1 MYPLFRTPNRVLSM
15 LVGWTL
21 FSTGVATLVSGIS
34 GIALGPSLILFV
46 PAYFLWLLFLI
57 PNYYLCRSL
66 PLDRGA
72 WTTVIG
78 TQTLIVLVTALIWAL
93 LSRGYALILDSLSE
107 STPWMD
113 VYSEGLFTNLA
124 IFASQYEFFV
134 LLHYL
139 LIALQR
145 GRDLEQAAL
154 QQELLTSK
162 AELRA
167 LRATIHP
174 HFLFNALN
182 ALANIT
188 DSEPSQARH
197 FCLRL
202 ADFLR
207 YSVAYGDRP
216 TATLGAELE
225 HVQNY
230 LSIERE
236 RFGERLRTE
245 IQADEDMLDTPVPS
259 LMLFPLVENAIKHGI
274 DSCIEGGCLEL
285 KAGAKPGCSDGLLLI
300 EISNPVDELGH
311 QRQGTGIG
319 LISLRQRLKNRYGD
333 EATLQTN
340 REGDRFIA
348 RICLPLRRKKAAGS

>member
-1 MYPLFRTPNRVLSM
+1 MYPLFRTPNRVIAM
-15 LVGWTL
+15 LVGWAL
-21 FSTGVATLVSGIS
+21 FSAGLSALVGDIAGIPLGSGL
-34 GIALGPSLILFV
+34 ALFAPTYV
-46 PAYFLWLLFLI
+46 LWLFFLI
-57 PNYYLCRSL
+57 PNYYMCRTL

-72 WTTVIG
+72 WTRVII
-78 TQTLIVLVTALIWAL
+78 TQTWILLTMALLWAL
-93 LSRGYALILDSLSE
+93 LGRGYALILDSFSDSVPYLEYFSQGLS
-107 STPWMD
+107 
-113 VYSEGLFTNLA
+113 TNL
-124 IFASQYEFFV
+124 IVFTGQFEFFV

-145 GRDLEQAAL
+145 GRDLEQQAL
-154 QQELLTSK
+154 QQELLASK

-188 DSEPSQARH
+188 DSEPAQARN
-197 FCLRL
+197 FCVRL

-236 RFGERLRTE
+236 RFGERLRTDIE
-245 IQADEDMLDTPVPS
+245 AAEDLLDTPVPS

-274 DSCIEGGCLEL
+274 DSCIEGGRL
-285 KAGAKPGCSDGLLLI
+285 KLRAGADDGRLHI
-300 EISNPVDELGH
+300 EISNPLDELGH
-311 QRQGTGIG
+311 KRQGTGIG
-319 LISLRQRLKNRYGD
+319 LVSLRQRLKNRYGD
-333 EATLQTN
+333 EATLQTC
-340 REGDRFIA
+340 REDDLFIA
-348 RICLPLRRKKAAGS
+348 RIRLPLREASAAVH

>member
-1 MYPLFRTPNRVLSM
+1 MHPLFRTPDRLIVM
-15 LVGWTL
+15 LVGW
-21 FSTGVATLVSGIS
+21 ALVSASLSALVGGIED
-34 GIALGPSLILFV
+34 IPLGHSLAVFA
-46 PAYFLWLLFLI
+46 PAYGLWLLFLI
-57 PNYYLCRSL
+57 PSYYLCRAL

-72 WTTVIG
+72 WTKVLG
-78 TQTLIVLVTALIWAL
+78 TQMLILFATGLIWAL
-93 LSRGYALILDSLSE
+93 LGQGYALIVASLAESIPALDYFAGA
-107 STPWMD
+107 M
-113 VYSEGLFTNLA
+113 FTNLVV
-124 IFASQYEFFV
+124 FACVYEFFV

-139 LIALQR
+139 IIALER
-145 GRDLEQAAL
+145 GRNLERAAL
-154 QQELLTSK
+154 RQEILTSK

-188 DSEPSQARH
+188 DSDPAQARH

-207 YSVAYGDRP
+207 YSVAYADRP
-216 TATLGAELE
+216 TATLGTELE
-225 HVQNY
+225 HVENY

-236 RFGERLRTE
+236 RFGERLCTVIE
-245 IQADEDMLDTPVPS
+245 AEQSLLPIAVPS

-285 KAGAKPGCSDGLLLI
+285 RCGAEDDRLRI
-300 EISNPVDELGH
+300 EIGNPVDELGH

-333 EATLQTN
+333 EATLRTH
-340 REGDRFIA
+340 REDGRFIA
-348 RICLPLRRKKAAGS
+348 RICLPLPGLAEALE

>member
-1 MYPLFRTPNRVLSM
+1 MHPLFRTPNRVIAM

-21 FSTGVATLVSGIS
+21 FSAGLSALVGNIEEVPPWHSL
-34 GIALGPSLILFV
+34 ALFA

-57 PNYYLCRSL
+57 PNYYLCRAL

-72 WTTVIG
+72 WSKVIG
-78 TQTLIVLVTALIWAL
+78 TQTLILIVTGLLWAL
-93 LSRGYALILDSLSE
+93 LARGYALALDSLAPSIPALDYF
-107 STPWMD
+107 SL
-113 VYSEGLFTNLA
+113 GLFTNLV
-124 IFASQYEFFV
+124 IFACGYEFFV

-139 LIALQR
+139 LIALER

-154 QQELLTSK
+154 QQQLLTSK

-188 DSEPSQARH
+188 DSEPAQARH

-207 YSVAYGDRP
+207 YSVAYADRP

-225 HVQNY
+225 HVENY

-236 RFGERLRTE
+236 RFGQRLCTVIE
-245 IQADEDMLDTPVPS
+245 ADEALLPTPVPS

-285 KAGAKPGCSDGLLLI
+285 RANAAENRLHITIG
-300 EISNPVDELGH
+300 NPVDALGH

-319 LISLRQRLKNRYGD
+319 LISLRQRLKNRYGE
-333 EATLQTN
+333 EASLHTS
-340 REGDRFIA
+340 REDNSFIA
-348 RICLPLRRKKAAGS
+348 RICLPLPESHAVVQ

>member
-1 MYPLFRTPNRVLSM
+1 MYPLFRTPNRVLATV
-15 LVGWTL
+15 VGWAL
-21 FSTGVATLVSGIS
+21 FSTGLAALTSGVTGIPLAQCLTLFAPMYMI
-34 GIALGPSLILFV
+34 
-46 PAYFLWLLFLI
+46 WLLFLI
-57 PNYYLCRSL
+57 PNYYVCRAL
-66 PLDRGA
+66 PLDKSA
-72 WTTVIG
+72 LTTVLGI
-78 TQTLIVLVTALIWAL
+78 QAAILLAIALIWAL
-93 LSRGYALILDSLSE
+93 LGRGLAGLLDSFNDSGVYLE
-107 STPWMD
+107 HFST
-113 VYSEGLFTNLA
+113 GLFTNLV
-124 IFASQYEFFV
+124 IFAGHYEFFV
-134 LLHYL
+134 VLHYL
-139 LIALQR
+139 VIALQR
-145 GRDLEQAAL
+145 GRALEQQAL
-154 QQELLTSK
+154 RQELLTSK

-188 DSEPSQARH
+188 DSEPAQARH

-216 TATLGAELE
+216 TANLGAELE

-236 RFGERLRTE
+236 RFGERLCVDIE
-245 IQADEDMLDTPVPS
+245 AADDILGTLVPS

-274 DSCIEGGCLEL
+274 DSCIEGGCLKL
-285 KAGAKPGCSDGLLLI
+285 RAAADGDRLHI

-333 EATLQTN
+333 EATLQTR
-340 REGDRFIA
+340 REAELFIA
-348 RICLPLRRKKAAGS
+348 RICLPLRRAAAAVQ

>member
-1 MYPLFRTPNRVLSM
+1 MYPLFRTPNRVIAM
-15 LVGWTL
+15 LVGWAL
-21 FSTGVATLVSGIS
+21 FSAGVAALVSGVT
-34 GIALGPSLILFV
+34 GIALGPSLILFA
-46 PAYFLWLLFLI
+46 PTYFLWLLFLI

-66 PLDRGA
+66 PLDKGA
-72 WTTVIG
+72 WTTVVG
-78 TQTLIVLVTALIWAL
+78 TQTLILLFTGLVWAL
-93 LSRGYALILDSLSE
+93 LGRGYALILEGLSE
-107 STPWMD
+107 SVPWLD
-113 VYSEGLFTNLA
+113 LYSQGLFTNLV
-124 IFASQYEFFV
+124 IFTGEYEFFV

-145 GRDLEQAAL
+145 GRDLEQVAL

-167 LRATIHP
+167 IRATIHP

-182 ALANIT
+182 VLANIAG
-188 DSEPSQARH
+188 SEPAQAQH

-207 YSVAYGDRP
+207 YSVTYGDRP

-225 HVQNY
+225 HVRNY

-236 RFGERLRTE
+236 RFGDRLSTE
-245 IQADEDMLDTPVPS
+245 IQADDDLLEIAVPS

-285 KAGAKPGCSDGLLLI
+285 RAGAGDGRLQI

-333 EATLQTN
+333 GATLQTC
-340 REGDRFIA
+340 REDDRFIA
-348 RICLPLRRKKAAGS
+348 RICLPLQKAATTVN

>member
-1 MYPLFRTPNRVLSM
+1 MHPLFRTPNRVIAM
-15 LVGWTL
+15 LVGWSL
-21 FSTGVATLVSGIS
+21 FSAGLSVLVSD
-34 GIALGPSLILFV
+34 IADIPTGRGLVLFA

-57 PNYYLCRSL
+57 PSYYVCRSL
-66 PLDRGA
+66 PLDKGA

-78 TQTLIVLVTALIWAL
+78 TQTLILAATALIWAL
-93 LSRGYALILDSLSE
+93 LVRGYALILDTSSDSAPYLDYFSE
-107 STPWMD
+107 A
-113 VYSEGLFTNLA
+113 LFTNL
-124 IFASQYEFFV
+124 IVFSGQFEFFV

-139 LIALQR
+139 LIALER
-145 GRDLEQAAL
+145 GRDLEQQAL

-188 DSEPSQARH
+188 GSEPAQARN
-197 FCLRL
+197 FCLQL

-225 HVQNY
+225 HVRNY
-230 LSIERE
+230 LGIERE
-236 RFGERLRTE
+236 RFGERLCIDIE
-245 IQADEDMLDTPVPS
+245 ADKELLDTPVPS
-259 LMLFPLVENAIKHGI
+259 LMLFPLTENAIKHGI
-274 DSCIEGGCLEL
+274 DSCIEGGCLKL
-285 KAGAKPGCSDGLLLI
+285 RAMAGAGRLEI

-311 QRQGTGIG
+311 KRQGTGIG

-333 EATLQTN
+333 EATLQTC
-340 REGDRFIA
+340 REGDLFIA
-348 RICLPLRRKKAAGS
+348 RIRLPLRNACAAVN

>member
-1 MYPLFRTPNRVLSM
+1 MYPLFRTPNRVIAM
-15 LVGWTL
+15 LVGLAL
-21 FSTGVATLVSGIS
+21 FGAGLSALVSDIAGIPL
-34 GIALGPSLILFV
+34 GRGLALFAPTYVVWLF
-46 PAYFLWLLFLI
+46 FLI
-57 PNYYLCRSL
+57 PNYYMCRTL

-72 WTTVIG
+72 WTKVIF
-78 TQTLIVLVTALIWAL
+78 TQTWILVFMALLWAL
-93 LSRGYALILDSLSE
+93 LGQGYALILDSFGNSVPYTE
-107 STPWMD
+107 YFSQ
-113 VYSEGLFTNLA
+113 GLTTNL
-124 IFASQYEFFV
+124 IVFTGQFEFFV

-145 GRDLEQAAL
+145 GRDLEQQAL

-182 ALANIT
+182 VLANIA
-188 DSEPSQARH
+188 DSDPARARH

-202 ADFLR
+202 AEFLR

-236 RFGERLRTE
+236 RFGERLCTDIE
-245 IQADEDMLDTPVPS
+245 ASEELLDTPVPS

-274 DSCIEGGCLEL
+274 DSCIEGGCLKLRAE
-285 KAGAKPGCSDGLLLI
+285 AGGGRLHI
-300 EISNPVDELGH
+300 EIGNPLDELGH
-311 QRQGTGIG
+311 KRQGTGIG

-333 EATLQTN
+333 EATLQT
-340 REGDRFIA
+340 RHEGDLFIA
-348 RICLPLRRKKAAGS
+348 RICLPLPEASAALH

>member
-1 MYPLFRTPNRVLSM
+1 MYPLFKTPNRVIAM
-15 LVGWTL
+15 LVGWSL
-21 FSTGVATLVSGIS
+21 FSAGLSALVGDITDIPLGRSL
-34 GIALGPSLILFV
+34 ALFAPM
-46 PAYFLWLLFLI
+46 YFLWLLFLI
-57 PNYYLCRSL
+57 PNYYLCRAL
-66 PLDRGA
+66 PLDKGA
-72 WTTVIG
+72 WATVIG
-78 TQTLIVLVTALIWAL
+78 TQTAILLATALIWAL
-93 LSRGYALILDSLSE
+93 LGRGFALILDSASNSVPYLDYFSAA
-107 STPWMD
+107 
-113 VYSEGLFTNLA
+113 LFTNLV
-124 IFASQYEFFV
+124 IFAGQYEFFA

-139 LIALQR
+139 LVALKR
-145 GRDLEQAAL
+145 GRDLEQQTL

-182 ALANIT
+182 VLANIT
-188 DSEPSQARH
+188 DSEPAQARH

-236 RFGERLRTE
+236 RFGERLCTD
-245 IQADEDMLDTPVPS
+245 IKADEAMLDTPVPS

-274 DSCIEGGCLEL
+274 DSCIEGGCLRL
-285 KAGAKPGCSDGLLLI
+285 RATTGGGLLHI
-300 EISNPVDELGH
+300 EISNPLDELGH
-311 QRQGTGIG
+311 ERPGTGIG

-333 EATLQTN
+333 EASLQTRRKDN
-340 REGDRFIA
+340 LFIA
-348 RICLPLRRKKAAGS
+348 RICLPLRRASAAVN

>member
-1 MYPLFRTPNRVLSM
+1 MHPLFRTPNRVIAL
-15 LVGWTL
+15 LVGWSL
-21 FSTGVATLVSGIS
+21 LSAGLSALVSGITD
-34 GIALGPSLILFV
+34 IPLARSLTLFA
-46 PAYFLWLLFLI
+46 PMYFLWLLFLI
-57 PNYYLCRSL
+57 PNYYLCRAL
-66 PLDRGA
+66 PLDKGA

-78 TQTLIVLVTALIWAL
+78 TQTAILLATALIWAL
-93 LSRGYALILDSLSE
+93 LGRGFALILDSFSE
-107 STPWMD
+107 SVPYLD
-113 VYSEGLFTNLA
+113 YFSGALFTNLV
-124 IFASQYEFFV
+124 IFAGQYEFFA

-145 GRDLEQAAL
+145 GRDLEQRAL

-182 ALANIT
+182 VLANIT
-188 DSEPSQARH
+188 DSESAQARN
-197 FCLRL
+197 FCVRL

-236 RFGERLRTE
+236 RFGERLCTDIE
-245 IQADEDMLDTPVPS
+245 ASEELLDTPVPS

-274 DSCIEGGCLEL
+274 DSCIEGGCLKL
-285 KAGAKPGCSDGLLLI
+285 RAGADDGRLHI
-300 EISNPVDELGH
+300 EISNPLDELGH
-311 QRQGTGIG
+311 KRQGTGIG

-333 EATLQTN
+333 EATLQTC
-340 REGDRFIA
+340 REDDLFVA
-348 RICLPLRRKKAAGS
+348 RICLPLREASAALH

>member
-1 MYPLFRTPNRVLSM
+1 MYPLFRTPNRLIAT
-15 LVGWTL
+15 LVGWSL
-21 FSTGVATLVSGIS
+21 FSAGLSTLVSGITD
-34 GIALGPSLILFV
+34 IPLARSLELFA

-57 PNYYLCRSL
+57 PNYYLCRAL
-66 PLDRGA
+66 PLDKGA

-78 TQTLIVLVTALIWAL
+78 TQTVILFITALIWAL
-93 LSRGYALILDSLSE
+93 LGRGYALILDSLSE
-107 STPWMD
+107 TVPYLDYFSRA
-113 VYSEGLFTNLA
+113 LFTNLVV
-124 IFASQYEFFV
+124 FAGEYEFFV

-139 LIALQR
+139 FIALQR
-145 GRDLEQAAL
+145 GRDLEQQAL

-182 ALANIT
+182 VLANIT
-188 DSEPSQARH
+188 DSEPAQARH

-207 YSVAYGDRP
+207 YSVAYGNRP

-236 RFGERLRTE
+236 RFGERLCTDIEVDDNLLE
-245 IQADEDMLDTPVPS
+245 IPAPS

-274 DSCIEGGCLEL
+274 DSCIEGGCLKLRAE
-285 KAGAKPGCSDGLLLI
+285 AGDGRLHI

-311 QRQGTGIG
+311 KRQGTGIG

-333 EATLQTN
+333 DATLQTC
-340 REGDRFIA
+340 READLFIA
-348 RICLPLRRKKAAGS
+348 RICLPLP

>member
-1 MYPLFRTPNRVLSM
+1 MLAGSILSSAA
-15 LVGWTL
+15 L
-21 FSTGVATLVSGIS
+21 SALVSGIV
-34 GIALGPSLILFV
+34 GIPSQQGLALFA
-46 PAYFLWLLFLI
+46 PAYLLWLLFLI
-57 PNYYLCRSL
+57 PNYYLCRSQ
-66 PLDRGA
+66 PLDKSA

-78 TQTLIVLVTALIWAL
+78 TQTLILLATGLIWAL
-93 LSRGYALILDSLSE
+93 LGQGYALLLDSLGD
-107 STPWMD
+107 STPWLEHF
-113 VYSEGLFTNLA
+113 SNALFTNLVV
-124 IFASQYEFFV
+124 FAVQYEFFV

-139 LIALQR
+139 FIALER
-145 GRDLEQAAL
+145 GRHLEQAAL

-182 ALANIT
+182 VLANIT
-188 DSEPSQARH
+188 GVDPEQARH

-216 TATLGAELE
+216 TATLGTELE

-236 RFGERLRTE
+236 RFGERLHTE
-245 IQADEDMLDTPVPS
+245 LHAEDGLLELPVPS

-274 DSCIEGGCLEL
+274 DSCIEGGCLKL
-285 KAGAKPGCSDGLLLI
+285 RTWADAGRLHI

-311 QRQGTGIG
+311 RRQGTGIG
-319 LISLRQRLKNRYGD
+319 LISLRQRLKNRYGE
-333 EATLQTN
+333 EASLRTC
-340 REGDRFIA
+340 REGERFIA
-348 RICLPLRRKKAAGS
+348 RVCLPLPAQAPASE

>member
-1 MYPLFRTPNRVLSM
+1 MYPLFRTPNRLIAM
-15 LVGWTL
+15 LVGWSL
-21 FSTGVATLVSGIS
+21 LSAGLSVLVSGITDVPT
-34 GIALGPSLILFV
+34 GRGLTLFA
-46 PAYFLWLLFLI
+46 PTYFVWLFFLI
-57 PNYYLCRSL
+57 PNYYMCRTL
-66 PLDRGA
+66 PLDKRA
-72 WTTVIG
+72 WTMVIA
-78 TQTLIVLVTALIWAL
+78 TQTWILLALALIWAL
-93 LSRGYALILDSLSE
+93 LGRGYALVLDSLADSV
-107 STPWMD
+107 P
-113 VYSEGLFTNLA
+113 YLAYFSEGLYSNL
-124 IFASQYEFFV
+124 IVFAGQFEFFV

-145 GRDLEQAAL
+145 GRDLEKRTL

-167 LRATIHP
+167 IRATIHP

-182 ALANIT
+182 VLANIT
-188 DSEPSQARH
+188 DSEPAQARN

-225 HVQNY
+225 HVENY

-236 RFGERLRTE
+236 RFGERLCTDIE
-245 IQADEDMLDTPVPS
+245 AEKELLETPVPS

-274 DSCIEGGCLEL
+274 DSCIEGGCL
-285 KAGAKPGCSDGLLLI
+285 KMRAIAGDGSLHI
-300 EISNPVDELGH
+300 EICNPVDELGH
-311 QRQGTGIG
+311 KRQGTGIG

-333 EATLQTN
+333 EATLQTC
-340 REGDRFIA
+340 REDNFFIA
-348 RICLPLRRKKAAGS
+348 RICLPLRRASAAVN